1 MQIKANSLNNQL
13 DGQVPPEVAQTNTHQ
28 PEVTKNQN
36 MLYSRRESFEPS
48 DVSCNPNYG
57 TELLH
62 EPINNNYVTDPAY
75 DVTSQLTSFVDNT
88 YFTTEKNASFPITST
103 VLHPLTT
110 TPPSASSG
118 SVSDRSC
125 EEEELIDV
133 VNDSLGTSLGS
144 DSLGTSLENASL
156 GTSGSTDASC
166 KETDISMS
174 TQSSL
179 SEQSPSTR
187 SLTTSS
193 PEHSIAV
200 TPESAQTSKTK
211 KRTNYSPSQVQAL
224 EKVFHENPYPDSE
237 RMEEM
242 SRELGIA
249 ETKIKVWFQNK
260 RARWRKRV
268 QDDKRMMPYDHRA
281 FPSPFMSP
289 LSPVMSPVG
298 SYGYLPGSPIL
309 GSPSSPSQVVPGPMM
324 SFPRPSTSPNSPL
337 ANQKQPS
344 PMTPPFQ
351 QRPHLPAYFYSF
363 PYGMYPPPY
372 FCG

>member
-1 MQIKANSLNNQL
+1 MQVKANALNHI
-13 DGQVPPEVAQTNTHQ
+13 DSSVPPEVTQTHQ
-28 PEVTKNQN
+28 PEVTQNQN
-36 MLYSRRESFEPS
+36 ILYSGGESFGLR
-48 DVSCNPNYG
+48 DAGCNPHYG
-57 TELLH
+57 SELLQ
-62 EPINNNYVTDPAY
+62 ESINNNYVTDPTY
-75 DVTSQLTSFVDNT
+75 DVTKQLTSFTDNT
-88 YFTTEKNASFPITST
+88 YFTTGQMTPLPSTSP
-103 VLHPLTT
+103 VLRPLAT
-110 TPPSASSG
+110 TPRSVSSDG
-118 SVSDRSC
+118 ASDRSC

-133 VNDSLGTSLGS
+133 VNDSLGTSIGS
-144 DSLGTSLENASL
+144 DSLGTSR
-156 GTSGSTDASC
+156 STDTSC

-179 SEQSPSTR
+179 SEQSPCSG

-193 PEHSIAV
+193 PEQCVSV

-224 EKVFHENPYPDSE
+224 EKVFLENPYPDSE
-237 RMEEM
+237 LMEEM
-242 SRELGIA
+242 SRDLGIA
-249 ETKIKVWFQNK
+249 ESKIKVWFQNK

-289 LSPVMSPVG
+289 LSPVMSPIA
-298 SYGYLPGSPIL
+298 SYGFLPGSPML

-324 SFPRPSTSPNSPL
+324 PFHRPPTSPNSPL

-351 QRPHLPAYFYSF
+351 QRPQLPPYFYSF
-363 PYGMYPPPY
+363 PYGMYPPY

>member
-1 MQIKANSLNNQL
+1 MQVKLNELNQQL
-13 DGQVPPEVAQTNTHQ
+13 DSQVKPEDVQRSHNRL
-28 PEVTKNQN
+28 PEVTQHQN
-36 MLYSRRESFEPS
+36 MLYTRRESFES
-48 DVSCNPNYG
+48 RDSSFNPHFG
-57 TELLH
+57 TEILH
-62 EPINNNYVTDPAY
+62 ESINNNYVTDSAY
-75 DVTSQLTSFVDNT
+75 DVTKQSLTDNT
-88 YFTTEKNASFPITST
+88 YYPAERMAPFPVTSP
-103 VLHPLTT
+103 VLLTT
-110 TPPSASSG
+110 TPQSASSDAA
-118 SVSDRSC
+118 SDRSC

-144 DSLGTSLENASL
+144 DSLGTSLENDSL
-156 GTSGSTDASC
+156 GTSRSTDISC
-166 KETDISMS
+166 KETDMSMS

-179 SEQSPSTR
+179 SDQSPSAG

-193 PEHSIAV
+193 PELSTAV
-200 TPESAQTSKTK
+200 TPESAQTSKIK

-242 SRELGIA
+242 SRDLGIA

-268 QDDKRMMPYDHRA
+268 QDDKRMMAYDHRA

-289 LSPVMSPVG
+289 LSPVMSPVA
-298 SYGYLPGSPIL
+298 SYGFLPGSPML

-324 SFPRPSTSPNSPL
+324 PFPRPPTSPSSPL

-344 PMTPPFQ
+344 VMTPPFQ
-351 QRPHLPAYFYSF
+351 QRPQLPGYFYSF
-363 PYGMYPPPY
+363 PYGMYPPY